1 MSTFYKDVITQAL
14 TTANAIGMT
23 LNRSSKPQSHD
34 PFQGFDYRELLD
46 LVGEA
51 ELSALRKEHN
61 EKAMKEIEANF
72 KDGDKF
78 KMGSPVISKRGKT
91 KGLNGWVVNEMPS
104 QYNENETAY
113 LVNDLQG
120 KGGWVNGKSL
130 IFRVPQIGEEDV
142 FKSLV
147 SKREK
152 WSNEVKRSSRVR
164 CTESNSVGLLLG
176 FGKIGF
182 CVAVQ
187 WEGMQAEEW
196 VSVGRLEVIP

>member
-1 MSTFYKDVITQAL
+1 MSTFYKDVITQAM

-23 LNRSSKPQSHD
+23 LNRSKPQSHD
-34 PFQGFDYRELLD
+34 PFQGFDYQELLD

-51 ELSALRKEHN
+51 ELATLRKEHD
-61 EKAMKEIEANF
+61 EKAMKDIQAHFTE
-72 KDGDKF
+72 GDKF
-78 KMGSPVISKRGKT
+78 KMGSPVVSKRGKT

-104 QYNENETAY
+104 QYNESETAY

-130 IFRVPQIGEEDV
+130 NLRVPQIGEEDV
-142 FKSLV
+142 FKGLV

-152 WSNEVKRSSRVR
+152 WSNEVKRSTRVR
-164 CTESNSVGLLLG
+164 CLESGSVGLLLG

-196 VSVGRLEVIP
+196 VSVGRLEVVA

>member
-1 MSTFYKDVITQAL
+1 MSTFYKDVITQAM

-23 LNRSSKPQSHD
+23 LNRSAPKSHD
-34 PFQGFDYRELLD
+34 PFEGFDYRELLD
-46 LVGEA
+46 LVGEG
-51 ELSALRKEHN
+51 ELEKLRKEYN
-61 EKAMKEIEANF
+61 EKTMKEIEAHF
-72 KDGDKF
+72 KEGDKLN
-78 KMGSPVISKRGKT
+78 MGSPVLSKRGKT

-104 QYNENETAY
+104 QYNDNETAY

-130 IFRVPQIGEEDV
+130 TFRVPQIGEEDV
-142 FKSLV
+142 FKGLV

-152 WSNEVKRSSRVR
+152 WASEVKRGTRVR
-164 CTESNSVGLLLG
+164 CVDTDITGVLLG

-196 VSVGRLEVIP
+196 VSVGRLETVA